1 MRFRLSLLSPVRSFI
16 GFEIGNSG
24 HLAKNEDGFPV
35 LVKEIEMCLGFV
47 FGWFS
52 VSFNTGKV
60 VSLDEINRSLR
71 EDVMNGKKIE

>member
-24 HLAKNEDGFPV
+24 HLAKDENGFPV
-35 LVKEIEMCLGFV
+35 LVREVEICLGFL

-52 VSFNTGKV
+52 VSFKTGRV
-60 VSLDEINRSLR
+60 ISLDEINKNLR
-71 EDVMNGKKIE
+71 EEVMKGKTIQ